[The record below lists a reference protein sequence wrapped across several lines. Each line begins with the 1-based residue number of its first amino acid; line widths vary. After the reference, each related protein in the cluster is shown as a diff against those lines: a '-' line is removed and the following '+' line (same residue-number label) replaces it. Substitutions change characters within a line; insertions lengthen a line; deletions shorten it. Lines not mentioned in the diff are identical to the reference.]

1 MINTQNNTLKTL
13 DFNSD
18 WKKLLELSKEKEFL
32 LSLVQEIK
40 SINSESFKDYLGRQ
54 FNVRFCIFWN
64 RFNNNLVTRVDSN
77 NLKDLSSFN
86 ADFDFISWFPVL
98 GGSFF
103 NNEIQEIILE
113 NNLEKATNK
122 VKEKTGIF
130 LSEIQSMILN
140 YKTTE
145 NLEDNL
151 FLLNG
156 IILPIDLLKK
166 DHFGNEFLRFS
177 ELLVLNPMEKDG
189 GYFVGRRIQTVESR
203 TSKRL
208 ILDNNGELIFPYCL
222 LEEEILNW
230 AVDFFV
236 QKDKQALFSEKKIA
250 VLDFI
255 YKRKDLYPDLVPGF
269 IKKSNQF
276 DLEIE
281 IILEAIEFTLFE
293 WNRPTPIFLHS
304 LIDSFSKIKTKKEM
318 EFLLEKILLF
328 LKARK
333 NRQAFYHKLLPEFIY
348 KKTYENDFNLVEVFD
363 DSELEDLKERALIIY
378 SPFSNDFFSY
388 LNKLDTSKLR
398 LFLKKNNVKIH
409 KKTKKKIKTTLLNK
423 KMKWKLSKRSRVFL
437 EKLLEL
443 EEIR

>member
-1 MINTQNNTLKTL
+1 MKKLETEKKL
-13 DFNSD
+13 DFLSD

-64 RFNNNLVTRVDSN
+64 RFNNNLIARVDSN

-103 NNEIQEIILE
+103 NEEIQKIIIE
-113 NNLEKATNK
+113 KDLEKAINK
-122 VKEKTGIF
+122 VKEKTWIF
-130 LSEIQSMILN
+130 LSEIQSMILD
-140 YKTTE
+140 YKTNE

-166 DHFGNEFLRFS
+166 DHLGNEFLRFS
-177 ELLVLNPMEKDG
+177 ELLVLNPMEKDS

-255 YKRKDLYPDLVPGF
+255 YKRKDLYPDLVPEF

-388 LNKLDTSKLR
+388 LNKLDISKLR

>member
-1 MINTQNNTLKTL
+1 MINTQNNQLKTL

-18 WKKLLELSKEKEFL
+18 WKKLLELSKKKEFL

-64 RFNNNLVTRVDSN
+64 RFNNNLVTKVDSN

-103 NNEIQEIILE
+103 NDGIQEIIIEEDLY
-113 NNLEKATNK
+113 KAINK
-122 VKEKTGIF
+122 VEEKTGIF
-130 LSEIQSMILN
+130 LSEIQSMILD
-140 YKTTE
+140 YKTNE

-166 DHFGNEFLRFS
+166 DHLGSEFLRFS

-236 QKDKQALFSEKKIA
+236 HKDKQAIFCEKKIA
-250 VLDFI
+250 VLYFI
-255 YKRKDLYPDLVPGF
+255 YKRKDLYPDLVPEF

-304 LIDSFSKIKTKKEM
+304 LIDSFSKIKTEKEM

-333 NRQAFYHKLLPEFIY
+333 NKQAFYHKLLPEFIY
-348 KKTYENDFNLVEVFD
+348 KKTYENDFNLIEVFD
-363 DSELEDLKERALIIY
+363 DSELEDLKDRELIIY

-423 KMKWKLSKRSRVFL
+423 KMKWRLSKRSRVFL
-437 EKLLEL
+437 EKLLDL

>member
-1 MINTQNNTLKTL
+1 
-13 DFNSD
+13 
-18 WKKLLELSKEKEFL
+18 
-32 LSLVQEIK
+32 
-40 SINSESFKDYLGRQ
+40 
-54 FNVRFCIFWN
+54 
-64 RFNNNLVTRVDSN
+64 
-77 NLKDLSSFN
+77 
-86 ADFDFISWFPVL
+86 
-98 GGSFF
+98 
-103 NNEIQEIILE
+103 
-113 NNLEKATNK
+113 
-122 VKEKTGIF
+122 
-130 LSEIQSMILN
+130 
-140 YKTTE
+140 
-145 NLEDNL
+145 
-151 FLLNG
+151 
-156 IILPIDLLKK
+156 
-166 DHFGNEFLRFS
+166 
-177 ELLVLNPMEKDG
+177 
-189 GYFVGRRIQTVESR
+189 
-203 TSKRL
+203 
-208 ILDNNGELIFPYCL
+208 
-222 LEEEILNW
+222 
-230 AVDFFV
+230 
-236 QKDKQALFSEKKIA
+236 
-250 VLDFI
+250 
-255 YKRKDLYPDLVPGF
+255 LYPDLVPGF

-304 LIDSFSKIKTKKEM
+304 LIDSFSKIKTEKEM

-398 LFLKKNNVKIH
+398 LFLKNNNVKIH

-423 KMKWKLSKRSRVFL
+423 KMKWTLSKRSRVFF

>member
-1 MINTQNNTLKTL
+1 MINTQNNSLKTL

-64 RFNNNLVTRVDSN
+64 RFNNNLVTKVDSN

-103 NNEIQEIILE
+103 NDGIQEIIIEEDLY
-113 NNLEKATNK
+113 KAINK
-122 VKEKTGIF
+122 VEEKTGIF
-130 LSEIQSMILN
+130 LSEIQSMILD
-140 YKTTE
+140 YKTNE

-166 DHFGNEFLRFS
+166 DHLGNEFLRFS
-177 ELLVLNPMEKDG
+177 ELLVLNPMEKDS

-222 LEEEILNW
+222 LEKEILSW
-230 AVDFFV
+230 AIDFFV
-236 QKDKQALFSEKKIA
+236 QKNKHALLSEKKIA

-304 LIDSFSKIKTKKEM
+304 LIDSFSKIKTEKEM

-363 DSELEDLKERALIIY
+363 DSELEDLKNRALIIY

-388 LNKLDTSKLR
+388 LNKLDISKLR

>member
-1 MINTQNNTLKTL
+1 MINTQNNSLKTL

-18 WKKLLELSKEKEFL
+18 WKKLLELSKKKEFL

-64 RFNNNLVTRVDSN
+64 RFNNNLVTKVDSN

-103 NNEIQEIILE
+103 NDGIQEIIIEEDLY
-113 NNLEKATNK
+113 KAINK
-122 VKEKTGIF
+122 VEEKTGIF
-130 LSEIQSMILN
+130 LSEIQSMILD
-140 YKTTE
+140 YKTNE

-166 DHFGNEFLRFS
+166 DHLGSEFLRFS

-236 QKDKQALFSEKKIA
+236 HKDKQAIFCEKKIA

-255 YKRKDLYPDLVPGF
+255 YKRKDLYPDLVPEF

-304 LIDSFSKIKTKKEM
+304 LIDSFSKIKTEKEM

-333 NRQAFYHKLLPEFIY
+333 NKQAFYHKLLPEFIY
-348 KKTYENDFNLVEVFD
+348 KKTYENDFNLIEVFD
-363 DSELEDLKERALIIY
+363 DSELEDLKDRELIIY

-437 EKLLEL
+437 EKLLDL

>member
-64 RFNNNLVTRVDSN
+64 RFNNNIVTRVDSN

-103 NNEIQEIILE
+103 NDEIQEIIIE
-113 NNLEKATNK
+113 KDLEKAINK

-130 LSEIQSMILN
+130 LSEIQSMILD
-140 YKTTE
+140 YKTNE

-166 DHFGNEFLRFS
+166 DHLGNEFLRFS
-177 ELLVLNPMEKDG
+177 ELLVLNPMEKDS

-222 LEEEILNW
+222 LEKEILNW

-255 YKRKDLYPDLVPGF
+255 YKRKDLYPDLVPEF

-304 LIDSFSKIKTKKEM
+304 LIDSFSKIKTEKEM

-388 LNKLDTSKLR
+388 LNKLDISKLR

>member
-1 MINTQNNTLKTL
+1 MKKLETEKKL
-13 DFNSD
+13 DFLSD

-103 NNEIQEIILE
+103 NEEIQKIIIE
-113 NNLEKATNK
+113 KDLEKAINK

-130 LSEIQSMILN
+130 LSEIQSMILD
-140 YKTTE
+140 YKTNE

-166 DHFGNEFLRFS
+166 DHLGNEFLRFS
-177 ELLVLNPMEKDG
+177 ELLVLNPMEKDS

-222 LEEEILNW
+222 LEKEILNW

-255 YKRKDLYPDLVPGF
+255 YKRKDLYPDLVPEF

-328 LKARK
+328 LKVRK

-348 KKTYENDFNLVEVFD
+348 KKTYENDFNLIEVFD
-363 DSELEDLKERALIIY
+363 ESELEDLKERALIIY

-388 LNKLDTSKLR
+388 LNNLDTSKLR

-423 KMKWKLSKRSRVFL
+423 KMKWKLSKRSRVFW
-437 EKLLEL
+437 EKLLDL

>member
-1 MINTQNNTLKTL
+1 MINTQNNQLKTL

-18 WKKLLELSKEKEFL
+18 WKKLLELSKKKEFL

-64 RFNNNLVTRVDSN
+64 RFNNNLVTKVDSN

-103 NNEIQEIILE
+103 NDGIQEIIIEEDLY
-113 NNLEKATNK
+113 KAINK
-122 VKEKTGIF
+122 VEEKTGIF
-130 LSEIQSMILN
+130 LSEIQSMILD
-140 YKTTE
+140 YKTNE

-166 DHFGNEFLRFS
+166 DHLGSEFLRFS

-236 QKDKQALFSEKKIA
+236 HKDKQAIFCEKKIA

-255 YKRKDLYPDLVPGF
+255 YKRKDLYPDLVPEF

-304 LIDSFSKIKTKKEM
+304 LIDSFSKIKTEKEM

-333 NRQAFYHKLLPEFIY
+333 NKQAFYHKLLPEFIY
-348 KKTYENDFNLVEVFD
+348 KKTYENDFNLIEVFD
-363 DSELEDLKERALIIY
+363 DSELEDLKDRELIIY

-437 EKLLEL
+437 EKLLDL

>member
-1 MINTQNNTLKTL
+1 MKKLETEKKL
-13 DFNSD
+13 DFLSD
-18 WKKLLELSKEKEFL
+18 WKKLLELSKNRSFIISLIEKL
-32 LSLVQEIK
+32 KTTPNEIFEGGK
-40 SINSESFKDYLGRQ
+40 RAKFA
-54 FNVRFCIFWN
+54 IFWN
-64 RFNNNLVTRVDSN
+64 RFNNDLVIRFNYLDK
-77 NLKDLSSFN
+77 KDLVSFN

-103 NNEIQEIILE
+103 NDEIKKIIIE
-113 NNLEKATNK
+113 KDLEKAINK

-130 LSEIQSMILN
+130 LSEIQSMILD
-140 YKTTE
+140 YKTNE

-166 DHFGNEFLRFS
+166 DHLGNEFLRFS
-177 ELLVLNPMEKDG
+177 ELLILNPMEKDG

-236 QKDKQALFSEKKIA
+236 HKDKQALFCEKKIA

-255 YKRKDLYPDLVPGF
+255 YKRKDLYPNLVPEF

-304 LIDSFSKIKTKKEM
+304 LIDSFSKIKTEKEM

-348 KKTYENDFNLVEVFD
+348 KKTYENDFNLIEVFD
-363 DSELEDLKERALIIY
+363 ESELEDLKERALIIY

-437 EKLLEL
+437 EKLLDL

>member
-1 MINTQNNTLKTL
+1 MINTQNNQLKTL

-18 WKKLLELSKEKEFL
+18 WKKLLELSKKKEFL
-32 LSLVQEIK
+32 LLLIQEIK
-40 SINSESFKDYLGRQ
+40 SINPESFKDSLDRQ
-54 FNVRFCIFWN
+54 FNVKFCIFWN

-77 NLKDLSSFN
+77 NIKDLSSFN

-103 NNEIQEIILE
+103 NDSIQEIILE
-113 NNLEKATNK
+113 KDLEKAINK

-130 LSEIQSMILN
+130 LSEIQSIILN

-166 DHFGNEFLRFS
+166 NHLGDEFLRFS
-177 ELLVLNPMEKDG
+177 ELLVLNPMEKEG
-189 GYFVGRRIQTVESR
+189 GYFVGRRIQTVQSR

-208 ILDNNGELIFPYCL
+208 ILDDNGDLIFPYCL

-230 AVDFFV
+230 AIDFFV
-236 QKDKQALFSEKKIA
+236 QKDKHAFLFEKKIA
-250 VLDFI
+250 LLDFI
-255 YKRKDLYPDLVPGF
+255 YKRKDFYPDLLPGF
-269 IKKSNQF
+269 IKESNQF

-281 IILEAIEFTLFE
+281 IILEAIEFTLFD
-293 WNRPTPIFLHS
+293 WTKPTPIFLHS
-304 LIDSFSKIKTKKEM
+304 LIESFSKIKTDKEM
-318 EFLLEKILLF
+318 EVLLEKILAF
-328 LKARK
+328 LKVRRK
-333 NRQAFYHKLLPEFIY
+333 RPAFYHKLLPEFIY
-348 KKTYENDFNLVEVFD
+348 KKTYENNFNLVEIFD
-363 DSELEDLKERALIIY
+363 ESELEDLKDRDLIIY
-378 SPFSNDFFSY
+378 SPFSNDFFCY
-388 LNKLDTSKLR
+388 LNKLEISKMR

-409 KKTKKKIKTTLLNK
+409 TKTKKKIKTTLLNK

>member
-1 MINTQNNTLKTL
+1 MKKLKIEKKL
-13 DFNSD
+13 DFLLD

-103 NNEIQEIILE
+103 NEEIQKIIIE
-113 NNLEKATNK
+113 KDLEKAINK

-130 LSEIQSMILN
+130 LSEIQSMILD
-140 YKTTE
+140 YKTNE

-166 DHFGNEFLRFS
+166 DHLGNEFLRFS
-177 ELLVLNPMEKDG
+177 ELLVLNPMEKDS

-222 LEEEILNW
+222 LEKEILNW

-255 YKRKDLYPDLVPGF
+255 YKRKDLYPDLVPEF

-293 WNRPTPIFLHS
+293 WNRPTPIFLYS

-328 LKARK
+328 LKVRK

-348 KKTYENDFNLVEVFD
+348 KKTYENDFNLIEVFD
-363 DSELEDLKERALIIY
+363 ESELEDLKERALIIY

-388 LNKLDTSKLR
+388 LNNLDTSKLR

-437 EKLLEL
+437 EKLLDL

>member
-18 WKKLLELSKEKEFL
+18 WKKLLELSKKKEFL

-77 NLKDLSSFN
+77 NLEDLSSFN

-103 NNEIQEIILE
+103 NDDIQEIILE
-113 NNLEKATNK
+113 EDLNKAINK

-130 LSEIQSMILN
+130 LSEIQLMILN
-140 YKTTE
+140 YKTTD

-166 DHFGNEFLRFS
+166 NHLGDEFLRFS
-177 ELLVLNPMEKDG
+177 ELLVLNPVEKDG
-189 GYFVGRRIQTVESR
+189 GYFVGRRIQTVQSR

-208 ILDNNGELIFPYCL
+208 ILDDHGELIFPYCL
-222 LEEEILNW
+222 LEEEILSW
-230 AVDFFV
+230 AIDFFV
-236 QKDKQALFSEKKIA
+236 QKDKQAIFSEKKIA

-281 IILEAIEFTLFE
+281 IILEAMEFTLFE
-293 WNRPTPIFLHS
+293 WDRPTPIFLHS
-304 LIDSFSKIKTKKEM
+304 LIDSFSKIKTEKEM
-318 EFLLEKILLF
+318 EFLLEKILAF
-328 LKARK
+328 LKVRRK
-333 NRQAFYHKLLPEFIY
+333 RPAFYHKLLPEFIY
-348 KKTYENDFNLVEVFD
+348 KKTYENNFNLVEIFD
-363 DSELEDLKERALIIY
+363 ESELEDLKDRDLIIY
-378 SPFSNDFFSY
+378 SPFSNDFFYY
-388 LNKLDTSKLR
+388 LNKLEISKMR
-398 LFLKKNNVKIH
+398 LFLKNNNVKIH
-409 KKTKKKIKTTLLNK
+409 TKTKKKIKITLLNK
-423 KMKWKLSKRSRVFL
+423 KIKWKLSKRSRVFL

>member
-18 WKKLLELSKEKEFL
+18 WKKLLELSKKKEFL

-64 RFNNNLVTRVDSN
+64 RFNNNLVTKVDSN

-103 NNEIQEIILE
+103 NDGIQEIIIEEDLY
-113 NNLEKATNK
+113 KAINK
-122 VKEKTGIF
+122 VEEKTGIF
-130 LSEIQSMILN
+130 LSEIQSMILD
-140 YKTTE
+140 YKTNE

-166 DHFGNEFLRFS
+166 DHLGSEFLRFS

-236 QKDKQALFSEKKIA
+236 HKDKQAIFCEKKIA

-255 YKRKDLYPDLVPGF
+255 YKRKDLYPDLVPEF

-304 LIDSFSKIKTKKEM
+304 LIDSFSKIKTEKEM

-363 DSELEDLKERALIIY
+363 DSELEDLKERAVIIY

-388 LNKLDTSKLR
+388 LNKLDISKLR
-398 LFLKKNNVKIH
+398 FFLKKNNVKIH

-423 KMKWKLSKRSRVFL
+423 KMKWKLSKCSRVFL